1 MKSAKLAGA
10 TALALVLL
18 FAGGCAK
25 KSTQSEAP
33 AVPDEPVDK
42 GEKLFEE
49 GKYDEARA
57 YYGDVLQADSTD
69 VNAIIHMG
77 RIALRQDDRDEA
89 VEWMEK
95 ALVLAP
101 DSSNVQYW
109 AATAYVVKLQKD
121 NAFQLVDKVKT
132 HINKAVELDS
142 SNVDAR
148 IFLAG
153 FLLNA
158 PPMVGG
164 SVDKAKEQA
173 GIIVKYDPYRGN
185 LFWAEIYKKEK
196 NFEKAA
202 QSYEAAAAA
211 APEKADPYYYLGM
224 MYQGNERYDEAFAA
238 FEKAVAVDPGA
249 TNALYQIG
257 RTGVLSGENL
267 DRAVAALKKYL
278 ETDPSP
284 GQPTPANAH
293 WRLGMCYELMGELEK
308 ARAEFETALA
318 LDPDDENARQSLEN
332 LGKTGTEGQ

>member
-1 MKSAKLAGA
+1 M
-10 TALALVLL
+10 ALGLL

-33 AVPDEPVDK
+33 AAPGDPVEE
-42 GEKLFEE
+42 GAQLFDE

-57 YYGDVLQADSTD
+57 YYGEVLQADSTD
-69 VNAIIHMG
+69 VDAIVYMA
-77 RIALRQDDRDEA
+77 RIALRQDDRDDA

-101 DSSNVQYW
+101 DRSNVQYW

-142 SNVDAR
+142 TNVDAR
-148 IFLAG
+148 MFLAG

-164 SVDKAKEQA
+164 SVDEAREQA
-173 GIIVKYDPYRGN
+173 DIIVKYDPYRGN
-185 LFWAEIYKKEK
+185 LFWAEIHKKEK
-196 NFEKAA
+196 HFDKAA
-202 QSYEAAAAA
+202 RSYEAAAAA
-211 APEKADPYYYLGM
+211 EPEKADPYYYLGM

-267 DRAVAALKKYL
+267 DRAVAALKQYL
-278 ETDPSP
+278 ETEPPP

-293 WRLGMCYELMGELEK
+293 WRLGMCYELMGDLEK
-308 ARAEFETALA
+308 ARAEFEAALA
-318 LDPDDENARQSLEN
+318 LDPDDENAKESLEN
-332 LGKTGTEGQ
+332 LGKPETEGQ